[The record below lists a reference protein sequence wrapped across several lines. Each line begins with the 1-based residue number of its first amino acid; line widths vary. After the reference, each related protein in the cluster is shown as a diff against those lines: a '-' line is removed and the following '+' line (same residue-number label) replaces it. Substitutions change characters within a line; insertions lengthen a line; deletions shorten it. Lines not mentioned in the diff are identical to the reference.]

1 MQTGTSCSRL
11 LRFLSCYNDYMTIN
25 IDELI
30 EEIKQGIKDARADF
44 PDVPEDDITRE
55 IANSILAYVPDDI
68 AQEIRSRLV

>member
-1 MQTGTSCSRL
+1 
-11 LRFLSCYNDYMTIN
+11 MTIN